1 MILHPEVWFHSQF
14 TPHSWFFLLS
24 DTSISYLC
32 IFFFFLA
39 KSTPKLR
46 HFSDEQVKSW
56 HASKLCSF
64 KPKLKIKTSSL
75 NDIVLG
81 QILKSN
87 YKDHEELTSLTQ
99 TPWTQT
105 PWLRLNQLYHQLTS
119 WTQAVAT
126 TTTVATTTS
135 FSSLSLYFQ
144 IWFV

>member
-1 MILHPEVWFHSQF
+1 MGKLQITLLKFGVDWISHSKISKTWFYTQKFVPFAIHPPQLISAVKWHINIILMP
-14 TPHSWFFLLS
+14 
-24 DTSISYLC
+24 
-32 IFFFFLA
+32 FFFFLA

-105 PWLRLNQLYHQLTS
+105 PWFRLN
-119 WTQAVAT
+119 
-126 TTTVATTTS
+126 
-135 FSSLSLYFQ
+135 
-144 IWFV
+144 